1 LIKSIDLSR
10 KLLYIINPIA
20 GNGSRG
26 LLRKLIEERT
36 RKAGFEFECHDSA
49 IGGAYDELI
58 SYAPLAGFTDI
69 IIAGGD
75 GTINQ
80 VVGAFR
86 HLDLPFGIIPCGS
99 GNGLARAAK

>member
-1 LIKSIDLSR
+1 MLIKSIDLSR

-26 LLRKLIEERT
+26 LLRKLIEEQT
-36 RKAGFEFECHDSA
+36 RKAGFDFQCHDST
-49 IGGAYDELI
+49 IGGDYEELL
-58 SYAPLAGFTDI
+58 SQTSKSGFTDI

-86 HLDLPFGIIPCGS
+86 HLDLPFGI
-99 GNGLARAAK
+99 